1 MNSNIMYIIMGIT
14 TGLLGVIVIA
24 YVLLQKRMK
33 NSDVARINELVKDT
47 KERKYSSDIFYQKIY
62 VSFQNMPFVKRYL
75 YKIRRRLEINNLD
88 DEYLTR
94 MQTAKIIFRALILVT
109 LLTIGVVFVTHDN
122 LLLMGIIL
130 IFELFIIDTLT
141 DSMVD
146 KIDNNLL
153 TQQIDFFAAMRHSY
167 HETNMVGEAI
177 YITAQDTDA
186 VEISRQAE
194 KIFEILNSSDPETEL
209 EKYYDVAPNNY
220 LKEFAGISFLT
231 QEFGDRKVN
240 GESLYLKNLENIT
253 QEMQLEILKRD
264 KLNYTFQSIS
274 VISIVPVL
282 FLEPLKGWATSNFGF
297 TVAFYEGKSGMLVQL
312 GVILLTIISYML
324 IRKLKDNGSVKRVEN
339 TQNPWQEKLY
349 KKKMVKKVVD
359 MFMPKPKT
367 ADERK
372 EKKLLQDA
380 ASKQKLH
387 WVYVT
392 RLTMSIVS
400 FIGAFIAILSLH
412 IIQINFQY
420 TNPTSDYDLI
430 GTAEGTELKK
440 AKETTARQ
448 NKVLDKL
455 RGPGRKVTDKEIRK
469 VMSKLKD
476 YNDKSESEL
485 KKEATQIK
493 KKLDV
498 LNKEYISWV
507 EVLIAFV
514 VGYLGYNAP
523 YWMIKFQVKLRI
535 MEMEDEVMQYQVIIL
550 MLMRLERVD
559 VEMILEW
566 LERYADIFKEQ
577 ISKCLNNY
585 ESGAYEALEQM
596 KDEVTY
602 QEFIRIIE
610 SLQSAVEKVPI
621 KEAFEELESDR
632 DYYRDKRKETNA
644 RLIDKKGRIGKAV
657 GFAPMIV
664 MFVGYLIFPLM
675 YIGMTSMSGVFTSL
689 QSQ

>member
-1 MNSNIMYIIMGIT
+1 MESNVLYIIMGIT
-14 TGLLGVIVIA
+14 VGLLAIIVVA
-24 YVLLQKRMK
+24 YLMLRKKMQ
-33 NSDVARINELVKDT
+33 NSDVKRINSLINDT
-47 KERKYSSDIFYQKIY
+47 KEKKYSMDVFYQKLYIK
-62 VSFQNMPFVKRYL
+62 FQKAPFIKRYL

-94 MQTAKIIFRALILVT
+94 MQTAKIIFRAVILVT
-109 LLTIGVVFVTHDN
+109 LLTIGVVVVTHNN

-153 TQQIDFFAAMRHSY
+153 LQQIDFFAALRHSY

-177 YITAQDTDA
+177 YVTAQDTDA
-186 VEISRQAE
+186 VEVSRQAE

-264 KLNYTFQSIS
+264 KLDYTFKSIS

-282 FLEPLKGWATSNFGF
+282 FLEPLKNWATNNFGF

-312 GVILLTIISYML
+312 GVILLTIISYIM
-324 IRKLKDNGSVKRVEN
+324 IRKLKDNGSVKRVED

-349 KKKMVKKVVD
+349 KNKLIKKVVD
-359 MFMPKPKT
+359 MFMPKQHT
-367 ADERK
+367 AQERK
-372 EKKLLQDA
+372 EKRLLQDA

-387 WVYVT
+387 WLYVS
-392 RLTMSIVS
+392 RLAMTILA
-400 FIGAFIAILSLH
+400 FIGAIITIIALH
-412 IIQINFQY
+412 AIQVNFQY

-430 GTAEGTELKK
+430 GTAEGGELKK
-440 AKETTARQ
+440 AKATTERQ

-455 RGPGRKVTDKEIRK
+455 RGPGKTVDDKEIKK
-469 VMSKLKD
+469 VMSKIKD
-476 YNDKSESEL
+476 YADKSDTDI
-485 KKEATQIK
+485 KKEIKQIK
-493 KKLDV
+493 KKLNII
-498 LNKEYISWV
+498 NKEYISWV
-507 EVLIAFV
+507 EILIAFV
-514 VGYLGYNAP
+514 VGYLGYMAP
-523 YWMIKFQVKLRI
+523 YLIIKFQVKLRI

-566 LERYADIFKEQ
+566 LDRYADIFKEQ

-585 ESGAYEALEQM
+585 ESGAYEALEEM
-596 KDEVTY
+596 KEEVTY

-657 GFAPMIV
+657 GFAPMVV

-675 YIGMTSMSGVFTSL
+675 YIGMTSMSSVFTSL
-689 QSQ
+689 QE

>member
-1 MNSNIMYIIMGIT
+1 
-14 TGLLGVIVIA
+14 
-24 YVLLQKRMK
+24 
-33 NSDVARINELVKDT
+33 
-47 KERKYSSDIFYQKIY
+47 
-62 VSFQNMPFVKRYL
+62 
-75 YKIRRRLEINNLD
+75 
-88 DEYLTR
+88 
-94 MQTAKIIFRALILVT
+94 
-109 LLTIGVVFVTHDN
+109 
-122 LLLMGIIL
+122 
-130 IFELFIIDTLT
+130 
-141 DSMVD
+141 
-146 KIDNNLL
+146 
-153 TQQIDFFAAMRHSY
+153 
-167 HETNMVGEAI
+167 MVGEAI
-177 YITAQDTDA
+177 YVTAQDTDA
-186 VEISRQAE
+186 VEVSRQAE

-264 KLNYTFQSIS
+264 KLDYTFKSIS

-282 FLEPLKGWATSNFGF
+282 FLEPLKNWATNNFGF

-312 GVILLTIISYML
+312 GVILLTIISYIM
-324 IRKLKDNGSVKRVEN
+324 IRKLKDNGSVKRVED
-339 TQNPWQEKLY
+339 TQNPWQERLY
-349 KKKMVKKVVD
+349 KNKLIKKVVD
-359 MFMPKPKT
+359 MFMPKQHT
-367 ADERK
+367 AQERK
-372 EKKLLQDA
+372 EKRLLQDA

-387 WVYVT
+387 WLYVS
-392 RLTMSIVS
+392 RLAMSILA
-400 FIGAFIAILSLH
+400 FIGAIITIIALH
-412 IIQINFQY
+412 AIQVNFQY

-430 GTAEGTELKK
+430 GTAEGGELKK
-440 AKETTARQ
+440 AKATTERQ

-455 RGPGRKVTDKEIRK
+455 KGPGKTVDDKEIKK
-469 VMSKLKD
+469 VMSKIKD
-476 YNDKSESEL
+476 YDDKSDTDI
-485 KKEATQIK
+485 KKEIKQIK
-493 KKLDV
+493 KKLNII
-498 LNKEYISWV
+498 NKEYISWV
-507 EVLIAFV
+507 EILIAFV
-514 VGYLGYNAP
+514 VGYLGYMAP
-523 YWMIKFQVKLRI
+523 YLIIKFQVKLRI

-566 LERYADIFKEQ
+566 LDRYADIFKEQ

-585 ESGAYEALEQM
+585 ESGAYEALEEM
-596 KDEVTY
+596 KEEVTY

-657 GFAPMIV
+657 GFAPMVV

-675 YIGMTSMSGVFTSL
+675 YIGMTSMSSVFTSL
-689 QSQ
+689 QE

>member
-1 MNSNIMYIIMGIT
+1 MGIT
-14 TGLLGVIVIA
+14 LGLLAIIVVA
-24 YVLLQKRMK
+24 YLMLRKKMQ
-33 NSDVARINELVKDT
+33 NSDVKRINSLINDT
-47 KERKYSSDIFYQKIY
+47 KEKRYSLDVFYQKLYIK
-62 VSFQNMPFVKRYL
+62 FQKAPFIKRYL

-94 MQTAKIIFRALILVT
+94 MQTAKIIFRAVILVT
-109 LLTIGVVFVTHDN
+109 LLTIGVVVVTHNN

-153 TQQIDFFAAMRHSY
+153 LQQIDFFAALRHSY

-177 YITAQDTDA
+177 YVTAQDTDA
-186 VEISRQAE
+186 VEVSRQAE

-264 KLNYTFQSIS
+264 KLDYTFKSIS

-282 FLEPLKGWATSNFGF
+282 FLEPLKNWATNNFGF

-312 GVILLTIISYML
+312 GVILLTIISYIL
-324 IRKLKDNGSVKRVEN
+324 IRKLKDNGSVKRVED

-349 KKKMVKKVVD
+349 KNKLIKKVVD
-359 MFMPKPKT
+359 MFMPKQHT
-367 ADERK
+367 AQERK
-372 EKKLLQDA
+372 EKRLLQDA

-387 WVYVT
+387 WLYVS
-392 RLTMSIVS
+392 RLAMSILA
-400 FIGAFIAILSLH
+400 FIGAIITIIALH
-412 IIQINFQY
+412 AIQVNFQY

-430 GTAEGTELKK
+430 GTAEGGELKK
-440 AKETTARQ
+440 AKATTERQ

-455 RGPGRKVTDKEIRK
+455 RGPGKTVDDKEIKK
-469 VMSKLKD
+469 VMSKIKD
-476 YNDKSESEL
+476 YADKSDTDI
-485 KKEATQIK
+485 KKEIKQIK
-493 KKLDV
+493 KKLNII
-498 LNKEYISWV
+498 NKEYISWV
-507 EVLIAFV
+507 EILIAFV
-514 VGYLGYNAP
+514 VGYLGYMAP
-523 YWMIKFQVKLRI
+523 YLIIKFQVKLRI

-566 LERYADIFKEQ
+566 LDRYADIFKEQ

-585 ESGAYEALEQM
+585 ESGAYEALEEM
-596 KDEVTY
+596 KEEVTY

-657 GFAPMIV
+657 GFAPMVV

-675 YIGMTSMSGVFTSL
+675 YIGMTSMSSVFTSL
-689 QSQ
+689 QE

>member
-1 MNSNIMYIIMGIT
+1 MESNILYIIMGIT
-14 TGLLGVIVIA
+14 LGLLAIIVVA
-24 YVLLQKRMK
+24 YLMLRKKMQ
-33 NSDVARINELVKDT
+33 NSDVKRINSLINDT
-47 KERKYSSDIFYQKIY
+47 KEKRYSLDVFYQKLYIK
-62 VSFQNMPFVKRYL
+62 FQKAPFIKRYL

-94 MQTAKIIFRALILVT
+94 MQTAKIIFRAVILVT
-109 LLTIGVVFVTHDN
+109 LLTIGVVVVTHNN

-153 TQQIDFFAAMRHSY
+153 LQQIDFFAALRHSY

-177 YITAQDTDA
+177 YVTAQDTDA
-186 VEISRQAE
+186 VEVSRQAE

-264 KLNYTFQSIS
+264 KLDYTFKSIS

-282 FLEPLKGWATSNFGF
+282 FLEPLKNWATNNFGF

-312 GVILLTIISYML
+312 GVILLTIISYIM
-324 IRKLKDNGSVKRVEN
+324 IRKLKDNGSVKRVED

-349 KKKMVKKVVD
+349 KNKLIKKVVD
-359 MFMPKPKT
+359 MFMPKQHT
-367 ADERK
+367 AQERK
-372 EKKLLQDA
+372 EKRLLQDA

-387 WVYVT
+387 WLYVS
-392 RLTMSIVS
+392 RLAMSILA
-400 FIGAFIAILSLH
+400 FIGAIITIIALH
-412 IIQINFQY
+412 AIQVNFQY

-430 GTAEGTELKK
+430 GTAEGGELKK
-440 AKETTARQ
+440 AKATTERQ

-455 RGPGRKVTDKEIRK
+455 RGPGKTVDDKEIKK
-469 VMSKLKD
+469 VMSKIKD
-476 YNDKSESEL
+476 YADKSDTDI
-485 KKEATQIK
+485 KKEIKQIK
-493 KKLDV
+493 KKLNII
-498 LNKEYISWV
+498 NKEYISWV
-507 EVLIAFV
+507 EILIAFV
-514 VGYLGYNAP
+514 VGYLGYMAP
-523 YWMIKFQVKLRI
+523 YLIIKFQVKLRI

-566 LERYADIFKEQ
+566 LDRYADIFKEQ

-585 ESGAYEALEQM
+585 ESGAYEALEEM
-596 KDEVTY
+596 KEEVTY

-621 KEAFEELESDR
+621 KELESDR

-657 GFAPMIV
+657 GFAPMVV

-675 YIGMTSMSGVFTSL
+675 YIGMTSMSSVFTSL
-689 QSQ
+689 QE

>member
-1 MNSNIMYIIMGIT
+1 MESNILYIIMGIT
-14 TGLLGVIVIA
+14 LGLLAIIVVA
-24 YVLLQKRMK
+24 YLMLRKKMQ
-33 NSDVARINELVKDT
+33 NSDVKRINSLINDT
-47 KERKYSSDIFYQKIY
+47 KEKRYSLDVFYQKLYIK
-62 VSFQNMPFVKRYL
+62 FQKTPFIKRYL

-94 MQTAKIIFRALILVT
+94 MQTAKIIFRAVILVT
-109 LLTIGVVFVTHDN
+109 LLTIGVIVVTHNN

-153 TQQIDFFAAMRHSY
+153 LQQIDFFAALRHSY

-177 YITAQDTDA
+177 YVTAQDTDA
-186 VEISRQAE
+186 VEVSRQAE

-264 KLNYTFQSIS
+264 KLDYTFKSIS

-282 FLEPLKGWATSNFGF
+282 FLEPLKNWATNNFGF

-312 GVILLTIISYML
+312 GVILLTIISYIL
-324 IRKLKDNGSVKRVEN
+324 IRKLKDNGSVKRVED

-349 KKKMVKKVVD
+349 KNKLIKKVVD
-359 MFMPKPKT
+359 MFMPKQHT
-367 ADERK
+367 AQERK
-372 EKKLLQDA
+372 EKRLLQDA

-387 WVYVT
+387 WLYVS
-392 RLTMSIVS
+392 RLTMSILA
-400 FIGAFIAILSLH
+400 FIGAIITIIALH
-412 IIQINFQY
+412 AIQVNFQY

-430 GTAEGTELKK
+430 GTAEGSELKK
-440 AKETTARQ
+440 AKATTERQ

-455 RGPGRKVTDKEIRK
+455 RGPGKNVDDKEIKK
-469 VMSKLKD
+469 VMSKIKD
-476 YNDKSESEL
+476 YDDKSDTDI
-485 KKEATQIK
+485 KKEIKQIK
-493 KKLDV
+493 KKLNII
-498 LNKEYISWV
+498 NKEYISWV
-507 EVLIAFV
+507 EILIAFV
-514 VGYLGYNAP
+514 VGYLGYMAP
-523 YWMIKFQVKLRI
+523 YLIIKFQVKLRI

-566 LERYADIFKEQ
+566 LDRYADIFKEQ

-585 ESGAYEALEQM
+585 ESGAYEALEEM
-596 KDEVTY
+596 KEEVTY

-657 GFAPMIV
+657 GFAPMVV

-675 YIGMTSMSGVFTSL
+675 YIGMTSMSSVFTSL
-689 QSQ
+689 QE

>member
-1 MNSNIMYIIMGIT
+1 MESNILYIIMGIT
-14 TGLLGVIVIA
+14 LGLLAIIVVA
-24 YVLLQKRMK
+24 YLMLRKKMQ
-33 NSDVARINELVKDT
+33 NSDVKRINSLINDT
-47 KERKYSSDIFYQKIY
+47 KEKRYSLDVFYQKLYIK
-62 VSFQNMPFVKRYL
+62 FQKAPFIKRYL

-94 MQTAKIIFRALILVT
+94 MQTAKIIFRAVILVT
-109 LLTIGVVFVTHDN
+109 LLTIGVVVVTHNN

-153 TQQIDFFAAMRHSY
+153 LQQIDFFAALRHSY

-177 YITAQDTDA
+177 YVTAQDTDA
-186 VEISRQAE
+186 VEVSRQAE

-264 KLNYTFQSIS
+264 KLDYTFKSIS

-282 FLEPLKGWATSNFGF
+282 FLEPLKNWATNNFGF
-297 TVAFYEGKSGMLVQL
+297 TVAFYDGKSGMLVQL
-312 GVILLTIISYML
+312 GVILLTIISYIM
-324 IRKLKDNGSVKRVEN
+324 IRKLKDNGSVKRVED

-349 KKKMVKKVVD
+349 KNKLIKKVVD
-359 MFMPKPKT
+359 MFMPKQHT
-367 ADERK
+367 AQERK
-372 EKKLLQDA
+372 EKRLLQDA

-387 WVYVT
+387 WLYVS
-392 RLTMSIVS
+392 RLTMSILA
-400 FIGAFIAILSLH
+400 FIGAIITIIALH
-412 IIQINFQY
+412 AIQVNFQY

-430 GTAEGTELKK
+430 GTAEGGELKK
-440 AKETTARQ
+440 AKATTERQ

-455 RGPGRKVTDKEIRK
+455 RGPGKTVDDKEIKK
-469 VMSKLKD
+469 VMSKIKD
-476 YNDKSESEL
+476 YADKSDTDI
-485 KKEATQIK
+485 KKEIKQIK
-493 KKLDV
+493 KKLNII
-498 LNKEYISWV
+498 NKEYISWV
-507 EVLIAFV
+507 EILIAFV
-514 VGYLGYNAP
+514 VGYLGYMAP
-523 YWMIKFQVKLRI
+523 YLIIKFQVKLRI

-566 LERYADIFKEQ
+566 LDRYADIFKEQ

-585 ESGAYEALEQM
+585 ESGAYEALEEM
-596 KDEVTY
+596 KEEVTY

-657 GFAPMIV
+657 GFAPMVV

-675 YIGMTSMSGVFTSL
+675 YIGMTSMSSVFTSL
-689 QSQ
+689 QE

>member
-1 MNSNIMYIIMGIT
+1 MESNILYIIMGIT
-14 TGLLGVIVIA
+14 LGLLAIIVVA
-24 YVLLQKRMK
+24 YLMLRKKMQ
-33 NSDVARINELVKDT
+33 NSDVKRINSLINDT
-47 KERKYSSDIFYQKIY
+47 KEKRYSLDVFYQKLYIK
-62 VSFQNMPFVKRYL
+62 FQKAPFIKRYL

-94 MQTAKIIFRALILVT
+94 MQTAKIIFRAVILVT
-109 LLTIGVVFVTHDN
+109 LLTIGVVVVTHNN

-153 TQQIDFFAAMRHSY
+153 LQQIDFFAALRHSY

-177 YITAQDTDA
+177 YVTAQDTDA
-186 VEISRQAE
+186 VEVSRQAE

-264 KLNYTFQSIS
+264 KLDYTFKSIS

-282 FLEPLKGWATSNFGF
+282 FLEPLKNWATNNFGF

-312 GVILLTIISYML
+312 GVILLTIISYIM
-324 IRKLKDNGSVKRVEN
+324 IRKLKDNGSVKRVED

-349 KKKMVKKVVD
+349 KNKLIKKVVD
-359 MFMPKPKT
+359 MFMPKQHT
-367 ADERK
+367 AQERK
-372 EKKLLQDA
+372 EKRLLQDA

-387 WVYVT
+387 WLYVS
-392 RLTMSIVS
+392 RLTMSILA
-400 FIGAFIAILSLH
+400 FIGAIITIIALH
-412 IIQINFQY
+412 AIQVNFQY

-430 GTAEGTELKK
+430 GTAEGGELKK
-440 AKETTARQ
+440 AKATTERQ

-455 RGPGRKVTDKEIRK
+455 RGPGKTVDDKEIKK
-469 VMSKLKD
+469 VMSKIKD
-476 YNDKSESEL
+476 YADKSDTDI
-485 KKEATQIK
+485 KKEIKQIK
-493 KKLDV
+493 KKLNII
-498 LNKEYISWV
+498 NKEYISWI
-507 EVLIAFV
+507 EILIAFV
-514 VGYLGYNAP
+514 VGYLGYMAP
-523 YWMIKFQVKLRI
+523 YLIIKFQVKLRI

-566 LERYADIFKEQ
+566 LDRYADIFKEQ

-585 ESGAYEALEQM
+585 ESGAYEALEEM
-596 KDEVTY
+596 KEEVTY

-657 GFAPMIV
+657 GFAPMVV

-675 YIGMTSMSGVFTSL
+675 YIGMTSMSSVFTSL
-689 QSQ
+689 QE

>member
-1 MNSNIMYIIMGIT
+1 MESNILYIIMGIT
-14 TGLLGVIVIA
+14 LGLLAIIVVA
-24 YVLLQKRMK
+24 YLMLRKKMQ
-33 NSDVARINELVKDT
+33 NSDVKRINSLINDT
-47 KERKYSSDIFYQKIY
+47 KEKRYSLDVFYQKLYIK
-62 VSFQNMPFVKRYL
+62 FQKTPFIKRYL

-94 MQTAKIIFRALILVT
+94 MQTAKIIFRAVILVT
-109 LLTIGVVFVTHDN
+109 LLTIGVIVVTHNN

-153 TQQIDFFAAMRHSY
+153 LQQIDFFAALRHSY

-177 YITAQDTDA
+177 YVTAQDTDA
-186 VEISRQAE
+186 VEVSRQAE

-264 KLNYTFQSIS
+264 KLDYTFKSIS

-282 FLEPLKGWATSNFGF
+282 FLEPLKNWATNNFGF

-312 GVILLTIISYML
+312 GVILLTIISYIM
-324 IRKLKDNGSVKRVEN
+324 IRKLKDNGSVKRVED

-349 KKKMVKKVVD
+349 KNKLIKKVVD
-359 MFMPKPKT
+359 MFMPKQHT
-367 ADERK
+367 AQERK
-372 EKKLLQDA
+372 EKRLLQDA

-387 WVYVT
+387 WLYVS
-392 RLTMSIVS
+392 RLAMSILA
-400 FIGAFIAILSLH
+400 FIGAIITIIALH
-412 IIQINFQY
+412 AIQVNFQY

-430 GTAEGTELKK
+430 GTAEGGELKK
-440 AKETTARQ
+440 AKATTERQ

-455 RGPGRKVTDKEIRK
+455 RGPGKTVDDKEIKK
-469 VMSKLKD
+469 VMSKIKD
-476 YNDKSESEL
+476 YADKSDTDI
-485 KKEATQIK
+485 KKEIKQIK
-493 KKLDV
+493 KKLNII
-498 LNKEYISWV
+498 NKEYISWI
-507 EVLIAFV
+507 EILIAFV
-514 VGYLGYNAP
+514 VGYLGYMAP
-523 YWMIKFQVKLRI
+523 YLIIKFQVKLRI

-566 LERYADIFKEQ
+566 LDRYADIFKEQ

-585 ESGAYEALEQM
+585 ESGAYEALEEM
-596 KDEVTY
+596 KEEVTY

-657 GFAPMIV
+657 GFAPMVV

-675 YIGMTSMSGVFTSL
+675 YIGMTSMSSVFTSL
-689 QSQ
+689 QE

>member
-1 MNSNIMYIIMGIT
+1 MESNILYIIMGIT
-14 TGLLGVIVIA
+14 LGLLAIIVVA
-24 YVLLQKRMK
+24 YLMLRKKMQ
-33 NSDVARINELVKDT
+33 NSDVKRINSLINDT
-47 KERKYSSDIFYQKIY
+47 KEKRYSLDVFYQKLYIK
-62 VSFQNMPFVKRYL
+62 FQKAPFIKRYL

-94 MQTAKIIFRALILVT
+94 MQTAKIIFRAVILVT
-109 LLTIGVVFVTHDN
+109 LLTIGVVVVTHNN

-153 TQQIDFFAAMRHSY
+153 LQQIDFFAALRHSY

-177 YITAQDTDA
+177 YVTAQDTDA
-186 VEISRQAE
+186 VEVSRQAE

-264 KLNYTFQSIS
+264 KLDYTFKSIS

-282 FLEPLKGWATSNFGF
+282 FLEPLKNWATNNFGF

-312 GVILLTIISYML
+312 GVILLTIISYIM
-324 IRKLKDNGSVKRVEN
+324 IRKLKDNGSVKRVED

-349 KKKMVKKVVD
+349 KNKLIKKVVD
-359 MFMPKPKT
+359 MFMPKQHT
-367 ADERK
+367 AQERK
-372 EKKLLQDA
+372 EKRLLQDA

-387 WVYVT
+387 WLYVS
-392 RLTMSIVS
+392 RLTMSILA
-400 FIGAFIAILSLH
+400 FIGAIITIIALH
-412 IIQINFQY
+412 AIQVNFQY

-430 GTAEGTELKK
+430 GTAEGSELKK
-440 AKETTARQ
+440 AKATTERQ

-455 RGPGRKVTDKEIRK
+455 KGPGKTVDDKEIKK
-469 VMSKLKD
+469 VMSKIKD
-476 YNDKSESEL
+476 YDDKSDTDI
-485 KKEATQIK
+485 KKEIKQIK
-493 KKLDV
+493 KKLNII
-498 LNKEYISWV
+498 NKEYISWV
-507 EVLIAFV
+507 EILIAFV
-514 VGYLGYNAP
+514 VGYLGYMAP
-523 YWMIKFQVKLRI
+523 YLIIKFQVKLRI

-566 LERYADIFKEQ
+566 LDRYADIFKEQ

-585 ESGAYEALEQM
+585 ESGAYEALEEM
-596 KDEVTY
+596 KEEVTY

-657 GFAPMIV
+657 GFAPMVV

-675 YIGMTSMSGVFTSL
+675 YIGMTSMSSVFTSL
-689 QSQ
+689 QE

>member
-1 MNSNIMYIIMGIT
+1 MGIT
-14 TGLLGVIVIA
+14 LGLLAIIVVA
-24 YVLLQKRMK
+24 YLMLRKKMQ
-33 NSDVARINELVKDT
+33 NSDVKRINSLINDT
-47 KERKYSSDIFYQKIY
+47 KEKRYSLDVFYQKLYIK
-62 VSFQNMPFVKRYL
+62 FQKAPFIKRYL

-94 MQTAKIIFRALILVT
+94 MQTAKIIFRAVILVT
-109 LLTIGVVFVTHDN
+109 LLTIGVVVVTHNN

-153 TQQIDFFAAMRHSY
+153 LQQIDFFAALRHSY

-177 YITAQDTDA
+177 YVTAQDTDA
-186 VEISRQAE
+186 VEVSRQAE

-264 KLNYTFQSIS
+264 KLDYTFKSIS

-282 FLEPLKGWATSNFGF
+282 FLEPLKNWATNNFGF

-312 GVILLTIISYML
+312 GVILLTIISYIM
-324 IRKLKDNGSVKRVEN
+324 IRKLKDNGSVKRVED

-349 KKKMVKKVVD
+349 KNKLIKKVVD
-359 MFMPKPKT
+359 MFMPKQHT
-367 ADERK
+367 AQERK
-372 EKKLLQDA
+372 EKRLLQDA

-387 WVYVT
+387 WLYVS
-392 RLTMSIVS
+392 RLAMTILA
-400 FIGAFIAILSLH
+400 FIGAIITIIALH
-412 IIQINFQY
+412 AIQVNFQY

-430 GTAEGTELKK
+430 GTAEGGELKK
-440 AKETTARQ
+440 AKATTERQ

-455 RGPGRKVTDKEIRK
+455 RGPGKTVDDKEIKK
-469 VMSKLKD
+469 VMSKIKD
-476 YNDKSESEL
+476 YADKSDTDI
-485 KKEATQIK
+485 KKEIKQIK
-493 KKLDV
+493 KKLNII
-498 LNKEYISWV
+498 NKEYISWV
-507 EVLIAFV
+507 EILIAFV
-514 VGYLGYNAP
+514 VGYLGYMAP
-523 YWMIKFQVKLRI
+523 YLIIKFQVKLRI

-566 LERYADIFKEQ
+566 LDRYADIFKEQ

-585 ESGAYEALEQM
+585 ESGAYEALEEM
-596 KDEVTY
+596 KEEVTY

-657 GFAPMIV
+657 GFAPMVV

-675 YIGMTSMSGVFTSL
+675 YIGMTSMSSVFTSL
-689 QSQ
+689 QE

>member
-1 MNSNIMYIIMGIT
+1 MESNILYIIMGIT
-14 TGLLGVIVIA
+14 LGLLAIIVVA
-24 YVLLQKRMK
+24 YLMLRKKMQ
-33 NSDVARINELVKDT
+33 NSDVKRINSLINDT
-47 KERKYSSDIFYQKIY
+47 KEKRYSLDVFYQKLYIK
-62 VSFQNMPFVKRYL
+62 FQKAPFIKRYL

-94 MQTAKIIFRALILVT
+94 MQTAKIIFRAVILVT
-109 LLTIGVVFVTHDN
+109 LLTIGVVVVTHNN

-141 DSMVD
+141 DSMV
-146 KIDNNLL
+146 
-153 TQQIDFFAAMRHSY
+153 
-167 HETNMVGEAI
+167 
-177 YITAQDTDA
+177 
-186 VEISRQAE
+186 
-194 KIFEILNSSDPETEL
+194 DPETEL

-264 KLNYTFQSIS
+264 KLDYTFKSIS

-282 FLEPLKGWATSNFGF
+282 FLEPLKNWATNNFGF

-312 GVILLTIISYML
+312 GVILLTIISYIM
-324 IRKLKDNGSVKRVEN
+324 IRKLKDNGSVKRVED

-349 KKKMVKKVVD
+349 KNKLIKKVVD
-359 MFMPKPKT
+359 MFMPKQHT
-367 ADERK
+367 AQERK
-372 EKKLLQDA
+372 EKRLLQDA

-387 WVYVT
+387 WLYVS
-392 RLTMSIVS
+392 RLAMTILA
-400 FIGAFIAILSLH
+400 FIGAIITIIALH
-412 IIQINFQY
+412 AIQVTFQY

-430 GTAEGTELKK
+430 GTAEGSELKK
-440 AKETTARQ
+440 AKATTERQ

-455 RGPGRKVTDKEIRK
+455 RGPGKTVNDKEIKK
-469 VMSKLKD
+469 VMSKIKD
-476 YNDKSESEL
+476 YDDKSDTDI
-485 KKEATQIK
+485 KKEIKQIK
-493 KKLDV
+493 KKLNII
-498 LNKEYISWV
+498 NKEYISWV
-507 EVLIAFV
+507 EILIAFV
-514 VGYLGYNAP
+514 VGYLGYMAP
-523 YWMIKFQVKLRI
+523 YLIIKFQVKLRI

-566 LERYADIFKEQ
+566 LDRYADIFKEQ

-585 ESGAYEALEQM
+585 ESGAYEALEEM
-596 KDEVTY
+596 KEEVTY

-657 GFAPMIV
+657 GFAPMVV

-675 YIGMTSMSGVFTSL
+675 YIGMTSMSSVFTSL
-689 QSQ
+689 QE

>member
-1 MNSNIMYIIMGIT
+1 MESNILYIIMGIAL
-14 TGLLGVIVIA
+14 GLLAIIVVA
-24 YVLLQKRMK
+24 YLMLRKKMQ
-33 NSDVARINELVKDT
+33 NSDVKRINSLINDT
-47 KERKYSSDIFYQKIY
+47 KEKRYSLDVFYQKLYIK
-62 VSFQNMPFVKRYL
+62 FQKAPFIKRYL

-94 MQTAKIIFRALILVT
+94 MQTAKIIFRAVILVT
-109 LLTIGVVFVTHDN
+109 LLTIGVVVVTHNN

-153 TQQIDFFAAMRHSY
+153 LQQIDFFAALRHSY

-177 YITAQDTDA
+177 YVTAQDTDA
-186 VEISRQAE
+186 VEVSRQAE

-264 KLNYTFQSIS
+264 KLDYTFKSIS

-282 FLEPLKGWATSNFGF
+282 FLEPLKNWATNNFGF

-312 GVILLTIISYML
+312 GVILLTIISYIM
-324 IRKLKDNGSVKRVEN
+324 IRKLKDNGSVKRVED

-349 KKKMVKKVVD
+349 KNKLIKKVVD
-359 MFMPKPKT
+359 MFMPKQHT
-367 ADERK
+367 AQERK
-372 EKKLLQDA
+372 EKRLLQDA

-387 WVYVT
+387 WLYVS
-392 RLTMSIVS
+392 RLAMSILA
-400 FIGAFIAILSLH
+400 FIGAIITIIALH
-412 IIQINFQY
+412 AIQVNFQY

-430 GTAEGTELKK
+430 GTAEGGELKK
-440 AKETTARQ
+440 AKATTERQ

-455 RGPGRKVTDKEIRK
+455 KGPGKTVDDKEIKK
-469 VMSKLKD
+469 VMSKIKD
-476 YNDKSESEL
+476 YDDKSDTDI
-485 KKEATQIK
+485 KKEIKQIK
-493 KKLDV
+493 KKLNII
-498 LNKEYISWV
+498 NKEYISWV
-507 EVLIAFV
+507 EILIAFV
-514 VGYLGYNAP
+514 VGYLGYMAP
-523 YWMIKFQVKLRI
+523 YLIIKFQVKLRI

-566 LERYADIFKEQ
+566 LDRYADIFKEQ

-585 ESGAYEALEQM
+585 ESGAYEALEEM
-596 KDEVTY
+596 KEEVTY

-657 GFAPMIV
+657 GFAPMVV

-675 YIGMTSMSGVFTSL
+675 YIGMTSMSSVFTSL
-689 QSQ
+689 QE

>member
-1 MNSNIMYIIMGIT
+1 MESNILYIIMGIT
-14 TGLLGVIVIA
+14 LGLLAIIVVA
-24 YVLLQKRMK
+24 YLMLRKKMQ
-33 NSDVARINELVKDT
+33 NSDVKRINSLINDT
-47 KERKYSSDIFYQKIY
+47 KEKRYSLDVFYQKLYIK
-62 VSFQNMPFVKRYL
+62 FQKAPFIKRYL

-94 MQTAKIIFRALILVT
+94 MQTAKIIFRAVILVT
-109 LLTIGVVFVTHDN
+109 LLTIGVVVVTHNN

-153 TQQIDFFAAMRHSY
+153 LQQIDFFAALRHSY

-177 YITAQDTDA
+177 YVTAQDTDA
-186 VEISRQAE
+186 VEVSRQAE

-264 KLNYTFQSIS
+264 KLDYTFKSIS

-282 FLEPLKGWATSNFGF
+282 FLEPLKNWATNNFGF

-312 GVILLTIISYML
+312 GVILLTIISYIM
-324 IRKLKDNGSVKRVEN
+324 IRKLKDNGSVKRVED

-349 KKKMVKKVVD
+349 KNKLIKKVVD
-359 MFMPKPKT
+359 MFMPKQHT
-367 ADERK
+367 AQERK
-372 EKKLLQDA
+372 EKRLLQDA

-387 WVYVT
+387 WLYVS
-392 RLTMSIVS
+392 RLAMSILA
-400 FIGAFIAILSLH
+400 FIGAIITIIALH
-412 IIQINFQY
+412 AIQVNFQY

-430 GTAEGTELKK
+430 GTAEGGELKK
-440 AKETTARQ
+440 AKATTERQ

-455 RGPGRKVTDKEIRK
+455 KGPGKTVDDKEIKK
-469 VMSKLKD
+469 VMSKIKD
-476 YNDKSESEL
+476 YDDKSDTDI
-485 KKEATQIK
+485 KKEIKQIK
-493 KKLDV
+493 KKLNII
-498 LNKEYISWV
+498 NKEYISWV
-507 EVLIAFV
+507 EILIAFV
-514 VGYLGYNAP
+514 VGYLGYMAP
-523 YWMIKFQVKLRI
+523 YLIIKFQVKLRI

-566 LERYADIFKEQ
+566 LDRYADIFKEQ

-585 ESGAYEALEQM
+585 ESGAYEALEEM
-596 KDEVTY
+596 KEEVTY

-657 GFAPMIV
+657 GFAPMVV

-675 YIGMTSMSGVFTSL
+675 YIGMTSMSSVFTSL
-689 QSQ
+689 QE

>member
-1 MNSNIMYIIMGIT
+1 MESNILYIIMGIT
-14 TGLLGVIVIA
+14 MGLLAIIVVA
-24 YVLLQKRMK
+24 YLMLRKKMQ
-33 NSDVARINELVKDT
+33 NSDVKRINSLINDT
-47 KERKYSSDIFYQKIY
+47 KEKRYSLDVFYQKLYIK
-62 VSFQNMPFVKRYL
+62 FQKAPFIKRYL

-109 LLTIGVVFVTHDN
+109 LLTIGVVVVTHNN

-153 TQQIDFFAAMRHSY
+153 LQQIDFFASLRHSY

-177 YITAQDTDA
+177 YVTAQDTDA
-186 VEISRQAE
+186 VEVSRQAE

-264 KLNYTFQSIS
+264 KLDYTFKSIS
-274 VISIVPVL
+274 VISIVPIL
-282 FLEPLKGWATSNFGF
+282 FLEPLKNWATSNFGF

-312 GVILLTIISYML
+312 GVILLTIISYIL
-324 IRKLKDNGSVKRVEN
+324 IRKLKDNGSVKRVED

-349 KKKMVKKVVD
+349 KNKLIKKVID
-359 MFMPKPKT
+359 MFMPKQHT
-367 ADERK
+367 AQERK

-387 WVYVT
+387 WLYVS
-392 RLTMSIVS
+392 RLTMSILA
-400 FIGAFIAILSLH
+400 FIGAIITIIALH
-412 IIQINFQY
+412 AIQVNFQY

-430 GTAEGTELKK
+430 GTAEGSELKK
-440 AKETTARQ
+440 AKATTERQ

-455 RGPGRKVTDKEIRK
+455 RGPGKTVNDKEIKK
-469 VMSKLKD
+469 VMSKIKD
-476 YNDKSESEL
+476 YDDKSDTDI
-485 KKEATQIK
+485 KKEIKQIK
-493 KKLDV
+493 KKLNII
-498 LNKEYISWV
+498 NKEYISWV
-507 EVLIAFV
+507 EILIAFV
-514 VGYLGYNAP
+514 VGYLGYMAP
-523 YWMIKFQVKLRI
+523 YLIIKFQVKLRV

-566 LERYADIFKEQ
+566 LDRYADIFKEQ

-585 ESGAYEALEQM
+585 ESGAYEALEEM
-596 KDEVTY
+596 KEEVTY

-657 GFAPMIV
+657 GFAPMVV

-675 YIGMTSMSGVFTSL
+675 YIGMTSMSSVFTSL
-689 QSQ
+689 QE

>member
-1 MNSNIMYIIMGIT
+1 MESNILYIIMGIT
-14 TGLLGVIVIA
+14 LGLLAIIVVA
-24 YVLLQKRMK
+24 YLMLRKKMQ
-33 NSDVARINELVKDT
+33 NSDVKRINSLINDT
-47 KERKYSSDIFYQKIY
+47 KEKRYSLDVFYQKLYIK
-62 VSFQNMPFVKRYL
+62 FQKTPFIKRYL

-94 MQTAKIIFRALILVT
+94 MQTAKIIFRAVILVT
-109 LLTIGVVFVTHDN
+109 LLTIGVVVVTHNN

-153 TQQIDFFAAMRHSY
+153 LQQIDFFAALRHSY

-177 YITAQDTDA
+177 YVTAQDTDA
-186 VEISRQAE
+186 VEVSRQAE

-264 KLNYTFQSIS
+264 KLDYTFKSIS

-282 FLEPLKGWATSNFGF
+282 FLEPLKNWATNNFGF

-312 GVILLTIISYML
+312 GVILLTIISYIL
-324 IRKLKDNGSVKRVEN
+324 IRKLKDNGSVKRVED

-349 KKKMVKKVVD
+349 KNKLIKKVVD
-359 MFMPKPKT
+359 MFMPKQHT
-367 ADERK
+367 AQERK
-372 EKKLLQDA
+372 EKRLLQDA

-387 WVYVT
+387 WLYVS
-392 RLTMSIVS
+392 RLAMSILA
-400 FIGAFIAILSLH
+400 FIGAIITIIALH
-412 IIQINFQY
+412 AIQVNFQY

-430 GTAEGTELKK
+430 GTAEGGELKK
-440 AKETTARQ
+440 AKATTERQ

-455 RGPGRKVTDKEIRK
+455 KGPGKTVDDKEIKK
-469 VMSKLKD
+469 VMSKIKD
-476 YNDKSESEL
+476 YDDKSDTDI
-485 KKEATQIK
+485 KKEIKQIK
-493 KKLDV
+493 KKLNII
-498 LNKEYISWV
+498 NKEYISWV
-507 EVLIAFV
+507 EILIAFV
-514 VGYLGYNAP
+514 VGYLGYMAP
-523 YWMIKFQVKLRI
+523 YLIIKFQVKLRI

-566 LERYADIFKEQ
+566 LDRYADIFKEQ

-585 ESGAYEALEQM
+585 ESGAYEALEEM
-596 KDEVTY
+596 KEEVTY

-657 GFAPMIV
+657 GFAPMVV

-675 YIGMTSMSGVFTSL
+675 YIGMTSMSSVFTSL
-689 QSQ
+689 QE

>member
-1 MNSNIMYIIMGIT
+1 MESNILYIIMGIT
-14 TGLLGVIVIA
+14 LGLLAIIVVA
-24 YVLLQKRMK
+24 YLMLRKKMQ
-33 NSDVARINELVKDT
+33 NSDVKRINSLINDT
-47 KERKYSSDIFYQKIY
+47 KEKRYSLDVFYQKLYIK
-62 VSFQNMPFVKRYL
+62 FQKAPFIKRYL

-94 MQTAKIIFRALILVT
+94 MQTAKIIFRAVILVT
-109 LLTIGVVFVTHDN
+109 LLTIGVVVVTHNN

-153 TQQIDFFAAMRHSY
+153 LQQIDFFAALRHSY

-177 YITAQDTDA
+177 YVTAQDTDA
-186 VEISRQAE
+186 VEVSRQAE

-264 KLNYTFQSIS
+264 KLDYTFKSIS

-282 FLEPLKGWATSNFGF
+282 FLEPLKNWATNNFGF

-312 GVILLTIISYML
+312 GVILLTIISYIM
-324 IRKLKDNGSVKRVEN
+324 IRKLKDNGSVKRVED

-349 KKKMVKKVVD
+349 KNKLIKKVVD
-359 MFMPKPKT
+359 MFMPKQHT
-367 ADERK
+367 AQERK
-372 EKKLLQDA
+372 EKRLLQDA

-387 WVYVT
+387 WLYVS
-392 RLTMSIVS
+392 RLTMSILA
-400 FIGAFIAILSLH
+400 FIGAIITIIALH
-412 IIQINFQY
+412 AIQVNFQY

-430 GTAEGTELKK
+430 GTAEGGALKK
-440 AKETTARQ
+440 AKATTERQ

-455 RGPGRKVTDKEIRK
+455 RGPGKTVDDKEIKK
-469 VMSKLKD
+469 VMSKIKD
-476 YNDKSESEL
+476 YADKSDTDI
-485 KKEATQIK
+485 KKEIKQIK
-493 KKLDV
+493 KKLNII
-498 LNKEYISWV
+498 NKEYISWV
-507 EVLIAFV
+507 EILIAFV
-514 VGYLGYNAP
+514 VGYLGYMAP
-523 YWMIKFQVKLRI
+523 YLIIKFQVKLRI

-566 LERYADIFKEQ
+566 LDRYADIFKEQ

-585 ESGAYEALEQM
+585 ESGAYEALEEM
-596 KDEVTY
+596 KEEVTY

-657 GFAPMIV
+657 GFAPMVV

-675 YIGMTSMSGVFTSL
+675 YIGMTSMSSVFTSL
-689 QSQ
+689 QE

>member
-1 MNSNIMYIIMGIT
+1 MESNILYIIMGIT
-14 TGLLGVIVIA
+14 LGLLAIIVVA
-24 YVLLQKRMK
+24 YLMLRKKMQ
-33 NSDVARINELVKDT
+33 NSDVKRINSLINDT
-47 KERKYSSDIFYQKIY
+47 KEKRYSLDVFYQKLYIK
-62 VSFQNMPFVKRYL
+62 FQKTPFIKRYL

-94 MQTAKIIFRALILVT
+94 MQTAKIIFRAVILVT
-109 LLTIGVVFVTHDN
+109 LLTIGVIVVTHNN

-153 TQQIDFFAAMRHSY
+153 LQQIDFFAALRHSY

-177 YITAQDTDA
+177 YVTAQDTDA
-186 VEISRQAE
+186 VEVSRQAE

-264 KLNYTFQSIS
+264 KLDYTFKSIS

-282 FLEPLKGWATSNFGF
+282 FLEPLKNWATNNFGF

-312 GVILLTIISYML
+312 GVILLTIISYIM
-324 IRKLKDNGSVKRVEN
+324 IRKLKDNGSVKRVED

-349 KKKMVKKVVD
+349 KNKLIKKVVD
-359 MFMPKPKT
+359 MFMPKQHT
-367 ADERK
+367 AQERK
-372 EKKLLQDA
+372 EKRLLQDA

-387 WVYVT
+387 WLYVS
-392 RLTMSIVS
+392 RLTMSILA
-400 FIGAFIAILSLH
+400 FIGAIITIIALH
-412 IIQINFQY
+412 AIQVNFQY

-430 GTAEGTELKK
+430 GTAEGGELKK
-440 AKETTARQ
+440 AKATTERQ

-455 RGPGRKVTDKEIRK
+455 RGPGKTVDDKEIKK
-469 VMSKLKD
+469 VMSKIKD
-476 YNDKSESEL
+476 YADKSDTDI
-485 KKEATQIK
+485 KKEIKQIK
-493 KKLDV
+493 KKLNII
-498 LNKEYISWV
+498 NKEYISWV
-507 EVLIAFV
+507 EILIAFV
-514 VGYLGYNAP
+514 VGYLGYMAP
-523 YWMIKFQVKLRI
+523 YLIIKFQVKLRI

-566 LERYADIFKEQ
+566 LDRYADIFKEQ

-585 ESGAYEALEQM
+585 ESGAYEALEEM
-596 KDEVTY
+596 KEEVTY

-657 GFAPMIV
+657 GFAPMVV

-675 YIGMTSMSGVFTSL
+675 YIGMTSMSSVFTSL
-689 QSQ
+689 QE

>member
-1 MNSNIMYIIMGIT
+1 MESNILYIIMGIT
-14 TGLLGVIVIA
+14 LGLLAIIVVA
-24 YVLLQKRMK
+24 YLMLRKKMQ
-33 NSDVARINELVKDT
+33 NSDVKRINSLINDT
-47 KERKYSSDIFYQKIY
+47 KEKRYSLDVFYQKLYIK
-62 VSFQNMPFVKRYL
+62 FQKAPFIKRYL

-94 MQTAKIIFRALILVT
+94 MQTAKIIFRAVILVT
-109 LLTIGVVFVTHDN
+109 LLTIGVIVVTHNN

-153 TQQIDFFAAMRHSY
+153 LQQIDFFAALRHSY

-177 YITAQDTDA
+177 YVTAQDTDA
-186 VEISRQAE
+186 VEVSRQAE

-264 KLNYTFQSIS
+264 KLDYTFKSIS

-282 FLEPLKGWATSNFGF
+282 FLEPLKNWATNNFGF

-312 GVILLTIISYML
+312 GVILLTIISYIL
-324 IRKLKDNGSVKRVEN
+324 IRKLKDNGSVKRVED

-349 KKKMVKKVVD
+349 KNKLIKKVVD
-359 MFMPKPKT
+359 MFMPKQHT
-367 ADERK
+367 AQERK
-372 EKKLLQDA
+372 EKRLLQDA

-387 WVYVT
+387 WLYVS
-392 RLTMSIVS
+392 RLTMSILA
-400 FIGAFIAILSLH
+400 FIGAIITIIALH
-412 IIQINFQY
+412 AIQVNFQY

-430 GTAEGTELKK
+430 GTAEGSELKK
-440 AKETTARQ
+440 AKATTERQ

-455 RGPGRKVTDKEIRK
+455 KGPGKNVDDKEIKK
-469 VMSKLKD
+469 VMSKIKD
-476 YNDKSESEL
+476 YDDKSDTDI
-485 KKEATQIK
+485 KKEIKQIK
-493 KKLDV
+493 KKLNII
-498 LNKEYISWV
+498 NKEYISWV
-507 EVLIAFV
+507 EILIAFV
-514 VGYLGYNAP
+514 VGYLGYMAP
-523 YWMIKFQVKLRI
+523 YLIIKFQVKLRI

-566 LERYADIFKEQ
+566 LDRYADIFKEQ

-585 ESGAYEALEQM
+585 ESGAYEALEEM
-596 KDEVTY
+596 KEEVTY

-657 GFAPMIV
+657 GFAPMVV

-675 YIGMTSMSGVFTSL
+675 YIGMTSMSSVFTSL
-689 QSQ
+689 QE

>member
-1 MNSNIMYIIMGIT
+1 MESNILYIIMGIAL
-14 TGLLGVIVIA
+14 GLLAIIVVA
-24 YVLLQKRMK
+24 YLMLRKKMQ
-33 NSDVARINELVKDT
+33 NSDVKRINSLINDT
-47 KERKYSSDIFYQKIY
+47 KEKRYSLDVFYQKLYIK
-62 VSFQNMPFVKRYL
+62 FQKAPFIKRYL

-94 MQTAKIIFRALILVT
+94 MQTAKIIFRAVILVT
-109 LLTIGVVFVTHDN
+109 LLTIGVVVVTHNN

-153 TQQIDFFAAMRHSY
+153 LQQIDFFAALRHSY

-177 YITAQDTDA
+177 YVTAQDTDA
-186 VEISRQAE
+186 VEVSRQAE

-264 KLNYTFQSIS
+264 KLDYTFKSIS

-282 FLEPLKGWATSNFGF
+282 FLEPLKNWATNNFGF

-312 GVILLTIISYML
+312 GVILLTIISYIL
-324 IRKLKDNGSVKRVEN
+324 IRKLKDNGSVKRVED

-349 KKKMVKKVVD
+349 KNKLIKKVVD
-359 MFMPKPKT
+359 MFMPKQHT
-367 ADERK
+367 AQERK
-372 EKKLLQDA
+372 EKRLLQDA

-387 WVYVT
+387 WLYVS
-392 RLTMSIVS
+392 RLTMSILA
-400 FIGAFIAILSLH
+400 FIGAIITIIALH
-412 IIQINFQY
+412 AIQVNFQY

-430 GTAEGTELKK
+430 GTVEGSELKK
-440 AKETTARQ
+440 AKATTERQ

-455 RGPGRKVTDKEIRK
+455 KGPGKNVDDKEIKK
-469 VMSKLKD
+469 VMSKIKD
-476 YNDKSESEL
+476 YDDKSDTDI
-485 KKEATQIK
+485 KKEIKQIK
-493 KKLDV
+493 KKLNII
-498 LNKEYISWV
+498 NKEYISWV
-507 EVLIAFV
+507 EILIAFV
-514 VGYLGYNAP
+514 VGYLGYMAP
-523 YWMIKFQVKLRI
+523 YLIIKFQVKLRI

-566 LERYADIFKEQ
+566 LDRYADIFKEQ

-585 ESGAYEALEQM
+585 ESGAYEALEEM
-596 KDEVTY
+596 KEEVTY

-657 GFAPMIV
+657 GFAPMVV

-675 YIGMTSMSGVFTSL
+675 YIGMTSMSSVFTSL
-689 QSQ
+689 QE

>member
-1 MNSNIMYIIMGIT
+1 MESNILYIIMGIT
-14 TGLLGVIVIA
+14 LGLLAIIVVA
-24 YVLLQKRMK
+24 YLMLRKKMQ
-33 NSDVARINELVKDT
+33 NSDVKRINSLINDT
-47 KERKYSSDIFYQKIY
+47 KEKRYSLDVFYQKLYIK
-62 VSFQNMPFVKRYL
+62 FQKAPFIKRYL

-94 MQTAKIIFRALILVT
+94 MQTAKIIFRAVILVT
-109 LLTIGVVFVTHDN
+109 LLTIGVVVVTHNN

-153 TQQIDFFAAMRHSY
+153 LQQIDFFAALRHSY

-177 YITAQDTDA
+177 YVTAQDTDA
-186 VEISRQAE
+186 VEVSRQAE

-264 KLNYTFQSIS
+264 KLDYTFKSIS

-282 FLEPLKGWATSNFGF
+282 FLEPLKNWATNNFGF

-312 GVILLTIISYML
+312 GVILLTIISYIM
-324 IRKLKDNGSVKRVEN
+324 IRKLKDNGSVKRVED
-339 TQNPWQEKLY
+339 TPNPWQEKLY
-349 KKKMVKKVVD
+349 KNKLIKKVVD
-359 MFMPKPKT
+359 MFMPKQHT
-367 ADERK
+367 AQERK
-372 EKKLLQDA
+372 EKRLLQDA

-387 WVYVT
+387 WLYVS
-392 RLTMSIVS
+392 RLTMSILA
-400 FIGAFIAILSLH
+400 FIGAIITIIALH
-412 IIQINFQY
+412 AIQVNFQY

-430 GTAEGTELKK
+430 GTAEGSELKK
-440 AKETTARQ
+440 AKATTERQ

-455 RGPGRKVTDKEIRK
+455 KGPGKNVDDKEIKK
-469 VMSKLKD
+469 VMSKIKD
-476 YNDKSESEL
+476 YDDKSDTDI
-485 KKEATQIK
+485 KKEIKQIK
-493 KKLDV
+493 KKLNII
-498 LNKEYISWV
+498 NKEYISWV
-507 EVLIAFV
+507 EILIAFV
-514 VGYLGYNAP
+514 VGYLGYMAP
-523 YWMIKFQVKLRI
+523 YLIIKFQVKLRI

-566 LERYADIFKEQ
+566 LDRYADIFKEQ

-585 ESGAYEALEQM
+585 ESGAYEALEEM
-596 KDEVTY
+596 KEEVTY

-657 GFAPMIV
+657 GFAPMVV

-675 YIGMTSMSGVFTSL
+675 YIGMTSMSSVFTSL
-689 QSQ
+689 QE

>member
-1 MNSNIMYIIMGIT
+1 MESNILYIIMGIT
-14 TGLLGVIVIA
+14 LGLLAIIVVA
-24 YVLLQKRMK
+24 YLMLRKKMQ
-33 NSDVARINELVKDT
+33 NSDVKRINSLINDT
-47 KERKYSSDIFYQKIY
+47 KEKRYSLDVFYQKLYIK
-62 VSFQNMPFVKRYL
+62 FQKAPFIKRYL

-94 MQTAKIIFRALILVT
+94 MQTAKIIFRAVILVT
-109 LLTIGVVFVTHDN
+109 LLTIGVVVVTHNN

-153 TQQIDFFAAMRHSY
+153 LQQIDFFAALRHSY

-177 YITAQDTDA
+177 YVTAQDTDA
-186 VEISRQAE
+186 VEVSRQAE

-264 KLNYTFQSIS
+264 KLDYTFKSIS

-282 FLEPLKGWATSNFGF
+282 FLEPLKNWATNNFGF

-312 GVILLTIISYML
+312 GVILLTIISYIM
-324 IRKLKDNGSVKRVEN
+324 IRKLKDNGSVKRVED

-349 KKKMVKKVVD
+349 KNKLIKKVVD
-359 MFMPKPKT
+359 MFMPKQHT
-367 ADERK
+367 AQERK
-372 EKKLLQDA
+372 EKRLLQDA

-387 WVYVT
+387 WLYVS
-392 RLTMSIVS
+392 RLAMTILA
-400 FIGAFIAILSLH
+400 FIGAIITIIALH
-412 IIQINFQY
+412 AIQVNFQY

-430 GTAEGTELKK
+430 GTAEGGELKK
-440 AKETTARQ
+440 AKATTERQ

-455 RGPGRKVTDKEIRK
+455 KGPGKNVDDKEIKK
-469 VMSKLKD
+469 VMSKIKD
-476 YNDKSESEL
+476 YDDKSDTDI
-485 KKEATQIK
+485 KKEIKQIK
-493 KKLDV
+493 KKINII
-498 LNKEYISWV
+498 NKEYISWV
-507 EVLIAFV
+507 EILIAFV
-514 VGYLGYNAP
+514 VGYLGYMAP
-523 YWMIKFQVKLRI
+523 YLIIKFQVKLRI

-566 LERYADIFKEQ
+566 LDRYADIFKEQ

-585 ESGAYEALEQM
+585 ESGAYEALEEM
-596 KDEVTY
+596 KEEVTY

-657 GFAPMIV
+657 GFAPMVV

-675 YIGMTSMSGVFTSL
+675 YIGMTSMSSVFTSL
-689 QSQ
+689 QE

>member
-1 MNSNIMYIIMGIT
+1 MESNILYIIMGIT
-14 TGLLGVIVIA
+14 L
-24 YVLLQKRMK
+24 VLLAIIVVAYLMLRKKMQ
-33 NSDVARINELVKDT
+33 NSDVKRINSLINDT
-47 KERKYSSDIFYQKIY
+47 KEKRYSLDVFYQKLYIK
-62 VSFQNMPFVKRYL
+62 FQKAPFIKRYL

-94 MQTAKIIFRALILVT
+94 MQTAKIIFRAVILVT
-109 LLTIGVVFVTHDN
+109 LLTIGVVVVTHNN

-153 TQQIDFFAAMRHSY
+153 LQQIDFFAALRHSY

-177 YITAQDTDA
+177 YVTAQDTDA
-186 VEISRQAE
+186 VEVSRQAE

-264 KLNYTFQSIS
+264 KLDYTFKSIS

-282 FLEPLKGWATSNFGF
+282 FLEPLKNWATNNFGF

-312 GVILLTIISYML
+312 GVILLTIISYIL
-324 IRKLKDNGSVKRVEN
+324 IRKLKDNGSVKRVED

-349 KKKMVKKVVD
+349 KNKLIKKVVD
-359 MFMPKPKT
+359 MFMPKQHT
-367 ADERK
+367 AQERK
-372 EKKLLQDA
+372 EKRLLQDA

-387 WVYVT
+387 WLYVS
-392 RLTMSIVS
+392 RLTMSILA
-400 FIGAFIAILSLH
+400 FIGAIITIIALH
-412 IIQINFQY
+412 AIQVNFQY

-430 GTAEGTELKK
+430 GTAEGSELKK
-440 AKETTARQ
+440 AKATTERQ

-455 RGPGRKVTDKEIRK
+455 KGPGKTVDDKEIKK
-469 VMSKLKD
+469 VMSKIKD
-476 YNDKSESEL
+476 YADKSDTDI
-485 KKEATQIK
+485 KKEIKQIK
-493 KKLDV
+493 KKLNII
-498 LNKEYISWV
+498 NKEYISWV
-507 EVLIAFV
+507 EILIAFV
-514 VGYLGYNAP
+514 VGYLGYMAP
-523 YWMIKFQVKLRI
+523 YLIIKFQVKLRI

-566 LERYADIFKEQ
+566 LDRYADIFKEQ

-585 ESGAYEALEQM
+585 ESGAYEALEEM
-596 KDEVTY
+596 KEEVTY

-657 GFAPMIV
+657 GFAPMVV

-675 YIGMTSMSGVFTSL
+675 YIGMTSMSSVFTSL
-689 QSQ
+689 QE

>member
-1 MNSNIMYIIMGIT
+1 MESNVLYIIMGIT
-14 TGLLGVIVIA
+14 VGLLAIIVVA
-24 YVLLQKRMK
+24 YLMLRKKMQ
-33 NSDVARINELVKDT
+33 NSDVKRINSLINDT
-47 KERKYSSDIFYQKIY
+47 KEKKYSMDVFYQKLYIK
-62 VSFQNMPFVKRYL
+62 FQKAPFIKRYL

-94 MQTAKIIFRALILVT
+94 MQTAKIIFRAVILVT
-109 LLTIGVVFVTHDN
+109 LLTIGVVVVTHNN

-153 TQQIDFFAAMRHSY
+153 LQQIDFFAALRHSY

-177 YITAQDTDA
+177 YVTAQDTDA
-186 VEISRQAE
+186 VEVSRQAE

-264 KLNYTFQSIS
+264 KLDYTFKSIS

-282 FLEPLKGWATSNFGF
+282 FLEPLKNWATNNFGF

-312 GVILLTIISYML
+312 GVILLTIISYIM
-324 IRKLKDNGSVKRVEN
+324 IRKLKDNGSVKRVED

-349 KKKMVKKVVD
+349 KNKLIKKVVD
-359 MFMPKPKT
+359 MFMPKQHT
-367 ADERK
+367 AQERK
-372 EKKLLQDA
+372 EKRLLQDA

-387 WVYVT
+387 WLYVS
-392 RLTMSIVS
+392 RLAMSILA
-400 FIGAFIAILSLH
+400 FIGAIITIIALH
-412 IIQINFQY
+412 AIQVNFQY

-430 GTAEGTELKK
+430 GTAEGGELKK
-440 AKETTARQ
+440 AKATTERQ

-455 RGPGRKVTDKEIRK
+455 KGPGKTVDDKEIKK
-469 VMSKLKD
+469 VMSKIKD
-476 YNDKSESEL
+476 YDDKSDTDI
-485 KKEATQIK
+485 KKEIKQIK
-493 KKLDV
+493 KKLNII
-498 LNKEYISWV
+498 NKEYISWV
-507 EVLIAFV
+507 EILIAFV
-514 VGYLGYNAP
+514 VGYLGYMAP
-523 YWMIKFQVKLRI
+523 YLIIKFQVKLRI

-566 LERYADIFKEQ
+566 LDRYADIFKEQ

-585 ESGAYEALEQM
+585 ESGAYEALEEM
-596 KDEVTY
+596 KEEVTY

-657 GFAPMIV
+657 GFAPMVV

-675 YIGMTSMSGVFTSL
+675 YIGMTSMSSVFTSL
-689 QSQ
+689 QE

>member
-1 MNSNIMYIIMGIT
+1 MESNILYIIMGIT
-14 TGLLGVIVIA
+14 LGLLAIIVVA
-24 YVLLQKRMK
+24 YLMLRKKMQ
-33 NSDVARINELVKDT
+33 NSDVKRINSLIHDT
-47 KERKYSSDIFYQKIY
+47 KETRYSLDVFYQKLYIK
-62 VSFQNMPFVKRYL
+62 FQKAPFIKRYL

-94 MQTAKIIFRALILVT
+94 MQTAKIIFRAVILVT
-109 LLTIGVVFVTHDN
+109 LLTIGVVVVTHNN

-153 TQQIDFFAAMRHSY
+153 LQQIDFFAALRHSY

-177 YITAQDTDA
+177 YVTAQDTDA
-186 VEISRQAE
+186 VEVSRQAE

-264 KLNYTFQSIS
+264 KLDYTFKSIS

-282 FLEPLKGWATSNFGF
+282 FLEPLKNWATNNFGF

-312 GVILLTIISYML
+312 GVILLTIISYIL
-324 IRKLKDNGSVKRVEN
+324 IRKLKDNGSVKRVED

-349 KKKMVKKVVD
+349 KNKLIKKVVD
-359 MFMPKPKT
+359 MFMPKQHT
-367 ADERK
+367 AQERK
-372 EKKLLQDA
+372 EKRLLQDA
-380 ASKQKLH
+380 AAKQKLH
-387 WVYVT
+387 WLYVS
-392 RLTMSIVS
+392 RLTMSIIA
-400 FIGAFIAILSLH
+400 FIGAIITIIALH
-412 IIQINFQY
+412 AIQVNFQY

-430 GTAEGTELKK
+430 GTAEGGELKK
-440 AKETTARQ
+440 AKATTERQ

-455 RGPGRKVTDKEIRK
+455 KGPGKTVDDKEIKK
-469 VMSKLKD
+469 VMSKIKD
-476 YNDKSESEL
+476 YDDKSDTDI
-485 KKEATQIK
+485 KKEIKQIK
-493 KKLDV
+493 KKLNII
-498 LNKEYISWV
+498 NKEYISWI
-507 EVLIAFV
+507 EILIAFV
-514 VGYLGYNAP
+514 VGYLGYMAP
-523 YWMIKFQVKLRI
+523 YLIIKFQVKLRI

-566 LERYADIFKEQ
+566 LDRYADIFKEQ

-585 ESGAYEALEQM
+585 ESGAYEALEEM
-596 KDEVTY
+596 KEEVTY

-657 GFAPMIV
+657 GFAPMVV

-675 YIGMTSMSGVFTSL
+675 YIGMTSMSSVFTSL
-689 QSQ
+689 QE

>member
-1 MNSNIMYIIMGIT
+1 MESNILYIIMGIT
-14 TGLLGVIVIA
+14 LGLLAIIVVA
-24 YVLLQKRMK
+24 YLMLRKKMQ
-33 NSDVARINELVKDT
+33 NSDVKRINSLINDT
-47 KERKYSSDIFYQKIY
+47 KEKRYSLDVFYQKLYIK
-62 VSFQNMPFVKRYL
+62 FQKTPFIKRYL

-94 MQTAKIIFRALILVT
+94 MQTAKIIFRAVILVT
-109 LLTIGVVFVTHDN
+109 LLTIGVVVVTHNN

-153 TQQIDFFAAMRHSY
+153 LQQIDFFAALRHSY

-177 YITAQDTDA
+177 YVTAQDTDA
-186 VEISRQAE
+186 VEVSRQAE

-264 KLNYTFQSIS
+264 KLDYTFKSIS

-282 FLEPLKGWATSNFGF
+282 FLEPLKNWATNNFGF

-312 GVILLTIISYML
+312 GVILLTIISYIL
-324 IRKLKDNGSVKRVEN
+324 IRKLKDNGSVKRVED

-349 KKKMVKKVVD
+349 KNKLIKKVVD
-359 MFMPKPKT
+359 MFMPKQHT
-367 ADERK
+367 AQERK
-372 EKKLLQDA
+372 EKRLLQDA

-387 WVYVT
+387 WLYVS
-392 RLTMSIVS
+392 RLTMSILA
-400 FIGAFIAILSLH
+400 FIGAIITIIALH
-412 IIQINFQY
+412 AIQVNFQY

-430 GTAEGTELKK
+430 GTAEGGELKK
-440 AKETTARQ
+440 AKATTERQ

-455 RGPGRKVTDKEIRK
+455 RGPGKTVDDKEIKK
-469 VMSKLKD
+469 VMSKIKD
-476 YNDKSESEL
+476 YADKSDTDI
-485 KKEATQIK
+485 KKEIKQIK
-493 KKLDV
+493 KKLNII
-498 LNKEYISWV
+498 NKEYISWV
-507 EVLIAFV
+507 EILIAFV
-514 VGYLGYNAP
+514 VGYLGYMAP
-523 YWMIKFQVKLRI
+523 YLIIKFQVKLRI

-566 LERYADIFKEQ
+566 LDRYADIFKEQ

-585 ESGAYEALEQM
+585 ESGAYEALEEM
-596 KDEVTY
+596 KEEVTY

-657 GFAPMIV
+657 GFAPMVV

-675 YIGMTSMSGVFTSL
+675 YIGMTSMSSVFTSL
-689 QSQ
+689 QE

>member
-1 MNSNIMYIIMGIT
+1 MESNILYIIMGIT
-14 TGLLGVIVIA
+14 LGLLAIIVVA
-24 YVLLQKRMK
+24 YLMLRKKMQ
-33 NSDVARINELVKDT
+33 NSDVKRINSLINDT
-47 KERKYSSDIFYQKIY
+47 KEKRYSLDVFYQKLYIK
-62 VSFQNMPFVKRYL
+62 FQKAPFIKRYL

-94 MQTAKIIFRALILVT
+94 MQTAKIIFRAVILVT
-109 LLTIGVVFVTHDN
+109 LLTIGVVVVTHNN

-153 TQQIDFFAAMRHSY
+153 LQQIDFFAALRHSY

-177 YITAQDTDA
+177 YVTAQDTDA
-186 VEISRQAE
+186 VEVSRQAE

-264 KLNYTFQSIS
+264 KLDYTFKSIS

-282 FLEPLKGWATSNFGF
+282 FLEPLKNWATNNFGF

-312 GVILLTIISYML
+312 GVILLTIISYIL
-324 IRKLKDNGSVKRVEN
+324 IRKLKDNGSVKRVED

-349 KKKMVKKVVD
+349 KNKLIKKVVD
-359 MFMPKPKT
+359 MFMPKQHT
-367 ADERK
+367 AQERK
-372 EKKLLQDA
+372 EKRLLQDA

-387 WVYVT
+387 WLYVS
-392 RLTMSIVS
+392 RLTMSILA
-400 FIGAFIAILSLH
+400 FIGAIITIIALH
-412 IIQINFQY
+412 AIQVNFQY

-430 GTAEGTELKK
+430 GTAEGGELKK
-440 AKETTARQ
+440 AKATTERQ

-455 RGPGRKVTDKEIRK
+455 RGPGKTVDDKEIKK
-469 VMSKLKD
+469 VMSKIKD
-476 YNDKSESEL
+476 YADKSDTDI
-485 KKEATQIK
+485 KKEIKQIK
-493 KKLDV
+493 KKLNII
-498 LNKEYISWV
+498 NKEYISWV
-507 EVLIAFV
+507 EILIAFV
-514 VGYLGYNAP
+514 VGYLGYMAP
-523 YWMIKFQVKLRI
+523 YLIIKFQVKLRI

-566 LERYADIFKEQ
+566 LDRYADIFKEQ

-585 ESGAYEALEQM
+585 ESGAYEALEEM
-596 KDEVTY
+596 KEEVTY

-657 GFAPMIV
+657 GFAPMVV

-675 YIGMTSMSGVFTSL
+675 YIGMTSMSSVFTSL
-689 QSQ
+689 QE

>member
-1 MNSNIMYIIMGIT
+1 MEFNILYIIMGIT
-14 TGLLGVIVIA
+14 LGLLAIIVVA
-24 YVLLQKRMK
+24 YLMLRKKMQ
-33 NSDVARINELVKDT
+33 NSDVKRINSLINDT
-47 KERKYSSDIFYQKIY
+47 KEKRYSLDVFYQKLYIK
-62 VSFQNMPFVKRYL
+62 FQKTPFIKRYL

-94 MQTAKIIFRALILVT
+94 MQTAKIIFRAVILVT
-109 LLTIGVVFVTHDN
+109 LLTIGVVLVTHNN

-153 TQQIDFFAAMRHSY
+153 LQQIDFFAALRHSY

-177 YITAQDTDA
+177 YVTAQDTDA
-186 VEISRQAE
+186 VEVSRQAE

-264 KLNYTFQSIS
+264 KLDYTFKSIS

-282 FLEPLKGWATSNFGF
+282 FLEPLKNWATNNFGF

-312 GVILLTIISYML
+312 GVILLTIISYIM
-324 IRKLKDNGSVKRVEN
+324 IRKLKDNGSVKRVED

-349 KKKMVKKVVD
+349 KNKLINKVVD
-359 MFMPKPKT
+359 MFMPKQHT
-367 ADERK
+367 AQERK
-372 EKKLLQDA
+372 EKRLLQDA

-387 WVYVT
+387 WLYVS
-392 RLTMSIVS
+392 RLAMSILA
-400 FIGAFIAILSLH
+400 FIGAIITIIALH
-412 IIQINFQY
+412 AIQVNFQY

-430 GTAEGTELKK
+430 GTAEGGELKK
-440 AKETTARQ
+440 AKATTERQ

-455 RGPGRKVTDKEIRK
+455 RGPGKTVDDKEIKK
-469 VMSKLKD
+469 VMSKIKD
-476 YNDKSESEL
+476 YADKSDTDI
-485 KKEATQIK
+485 KKEIKQIK
-493 KKLDV
+493 KKLNII
-498 LNKEYISWV
+498 NKEYISWV
-507 EVLIAFV
+507 EILIAFV
-514 VGYLGYNAP
+514 VGYLGYMAP
-523 YWMIKFQVKLRI
+523 YLIIKFQVKLRI

-566 LERYADIFKEQ
+566 LDRYADIFKEQ

-585 ESGAYEALEQM
+585 ESGAYEALEEM
-596 KDEVTY
+596 KEEVTY

-657 GFAPMIV
+657 GFAPMVV

-675 YIGMTSMSGVFTSL
+675 YIGMTSMSSVFTSL
-689 QSQ
+689 QE

>member
-1 MNSNIMYIIMGIT
+1 MESNILYIIMGIT
-14 TGLLGVIVIA
+14 LGLLAIIVVA
-24 YVLLQKRMK
+24 YLMLRKKMQ
-33 NSDVARINELVKDT
+33 NSDVKRINSLINDT
-47 KERKYSSDIFYQKIY
+47 KEKKYSMDVFYQKLYIK
-62 VSFQNMPFVKRYL
+62 FQKAPFIKRYL

-94 MQTAKIIFRALILVT
+94 MQTAKIIFRAVILVT
-109 LLTIGVVFVTHDN
+109 LLTIGVVVVTHNN

-153 TQQIDFFAAMRHSY
+153 LQQIDFFAALRHSY

-177 YITAQDTDA
+177 YVTAQDTDA
-186 VEISRQAE
+186 VEVSRQAE

-264 KLNYTFQSIS
+264 KLDYTFKSIS

-282 FLEPLKGWATSNFGF
+282 FLEPLKNWATNNFGF

-312 GVILLTIISYML
+312 GVILLTIISYIL
-324 IRKLKDNGSVKRVEN
+324 IRKLKDNGSVKRVED

-349 KKKMVKKVVD
+349 KNKLIKKVID
-359 MFMPKPKT
+359 MFMPKQHT
-367 ADERK
+367 AQERK
-372 EKKLLQDA
+372 EKRLLQDA

-387 WVYVT
+387 WLYVS
-392 RLTMSIVS
+392 RLTMSILA
-400 FIGAFIAILSLH
+400 FIGAIITIIALH
-412 IIQINFQY
+412 AIQVNFQY

-430 GTAEGTELKK
+430 GTAEGSELKK
-440 AKETTARQ
+440 AKATTERQ

-455 RGPGRKVTDKEIRK
+455 KGPGKNVDDKEIKK
-469 VMSKLKD
+469 VMSKIKD
-476 YNDKSESEL
+476 YDDKSDTDI
-485 KKEATQIK
+485 KKEIKQIK
-493 KKLDV
+493 KKLNII
-498 LNKEYISWV
+498 NKEYISWV
-507 EVLIAFV
+507 EILIAFV
-514 VGYLGYNAP
+514 VGYLGYMAP
-523 YWMIKFQVKLRI
+523 YLIIKFQVKLRI

-566 LERYADIFKEQ
+566 LDRYADIFKEQ

-585 ESGAYEALEQM
+585 ESGAYEALEEM
-596 KDEVTY
+596 KEEVTY

-657 GFAPMIV
+657 GFAPMVV

-675 YIGMTSMSGVFTSL
+675 YIGMTSMSSVFTSL
-689 QSQ
+689 QE

>member
-1 MNSNIMYIIMGIT
+1 MESNILYIIMGIT
-14 TGLLGVIVIA
+14 LGLLAIIVVA
-24 YVLLQKRMK
+24 YLMLRKKMQ
-33 NSDVARINELVKDT
+33 NSDVKRINSLINDT
-47 KERKYSSDIFYQKIY
+47 KEKRYSLDVFYQKLYIK
-62 VSFQNMPFVKRYL
+62 FQKAPFIKRYL

-94 MQTAKIIFRALILVT
+94 MQTAKIIFRAVILVT
-109 LLTIGVVFVTHDN
+109 LLTIGVVVVTHNN

-153 TQQIDFFAAMRHSY
+153 LQQIDFFAALRHSY

-177 YITAQDTDA
+177 YVTAQDTDA
-186 VEISRQAE
+186 VEVSRQAE

-264 KLNYTFQSIS
+264 KLDYTFKSIS

-282 FLEPLKGWATSNFGF
+282 FLEPLKNWATNNFGF

-312 GVILLTIISYML
+312 GVILLTIISYIM
-324 IRKLKDNGSVKRVEN
+324 IRKLKDNGSVKRVED

-349 KKKMVKKVVD
+349 KNKLIKKVVD
-359 MFMPKPKT
+359 MFMPKQHT
-367 ADERK
+367 AQERK
-372 EKKLLQDA
+372 EKRLLQDA

-387 WVYVT
+387 WLYVS
-392 RLTMSIVS
+392 RLAMSILA
-400 FIGAFIAILSLH
+400 FIGAIITIIALH
-412 IIQINFQY
+412 AIQVNFQY

-430 GTAEGTELKK
+430 GTAEGGELKK
-440 AKETTARQ
+440 AKATTERQ

-455 RGPGRKVTDKEIRK
+455 RGPGKTVDDKEIKK
-469 VMSKLKD
+469 VMSKIKD
-476 YNDKSESEL
+476 YDDKSDTDI
-485 KKEATQIK
+485 KKEIKQIK
-493 KKLDV
+493 KKLNII
-498 LNKEYISWV
+498 NKEYISWV
-507 EVLIAFV
+507 EILIAFV
-514 VGYLGYNAP
+514 VGYLGYMAP
-523 YWMIKFQVKLRI
+523 YLIIKFQVKLRI

-566 LERYADIFKEQ
+566 LDRYADIFKEQ

-585 ESGAYEALEQM
+585 ESGAYEALEEM
-596 KDEVTY
+596 KEEVTY

-657 GFAPMIV
+657 GFAPMVV

-675 YIGMTSMSGVFTSL
+675 YIGMTSMSSVFTSL
-689 QSQ
+689 QE

>member
-1 MNSNIMYIIMGIT
+1 MESNILYIIMGIT
-14 TGLLGVIVIA
+14 LGLLAIIVVA
-24 YVLLQKRMK
+24 YLMLRKKMQ
-33 NSDVARINELVKDT
+33 NSDVKRINSLINDT
-47 KERKYSSDIFYQKIY
+47 KEKRYSLDVFYQKLYIK
-62 VSFQNMPFVKRYL
+62 FQKAPFIKRYL

-94 MQTAKIIFRALILVT
+94 MQTAKIIFRAVILVT
-109 LLTIGVVFVTHDN
+109 LLTIGVVVVTHNN

-153 TQQIDFFAAMRHSY
+153 LQQIDFFAALRHSY

-177 YITAQDTDA
+177 YVTAQDTDA
-186 VEISRQAE
+186 VEVSRQAE

-264 KLNYTFQSIS
+264 KLDYTFKSIS

-282 FLEPLKGWATSNFGF
+282 FLEPLKNWATNNFGF

-312 GVILLTIISYML
+312 GVILLTIISYIM
-324 IRKLKDNGSVKRVEN
+324 IRKLKDNGSVKRVED

-349 KKKMVKKVVD
+349 KNKLIKKVVD
-359 MFMPKPKT
+359 MFMPKQHT
-367 ADERK
+367 AQERK
-372 EKKLLQDA
+372 EKRLLQDA

-387 WVYVT
+387 WLYVS
-392 RLTMSIVS
+392 RLAMSILA
-400 FIGAFIAILSLH
+400 FIGAIITIIALH
-412 IIQINFQY
+412 AIQVNFQY

-430 GTAEGTELKK
+430 GTAEGGELKK
-440 AKETTARQ
+440 AKATTERQ

-455 RGPGRKVTDKEIRK
+455 RGPGKTVDDKEIKK
-469 VMSKLKD
+469 VMSKIKD
-476 YNDKSESEL
+476 YADKSDTDI
-485 KKEATQIK
+485 KKEIKQIK
-493 KKLDV
+493 KKLNII
-498 LNKEYISWV
+498 NKEYISWV
-507 EVLIAFV
+507 EILIAFV
-514 VGYLGYNAP
+514 VGYLGYMAP
-523 YWMIKFQVKLRI
+523 YLIIKFQVKLRI
-535 MEMEDEVMQYQVIIL
+535 MEMEDEVMHYQVIIL

-566 LERYADIFKEQ
+566 LDRYADIFKEQ

-585 ESGAYEALEQM
+585 ESGAYEALEEM
-596 KDEVTY
+596 KEEVTY

-657 GFAPMIV
+657 GFAPMVV

-675 YIGMTSMSGVFTSL
+675 YIGMTSMSSVFTSL
-689 QSQ
+689 QE

>member
-1 MNSNIMYIIMGIT
+1 MESNILYIIMGIT
-14 TGLLGVIVIA
+14 LGLLAIIVVA
-24 YVLLQKRMK
+24 YLMLRKKMQ
-33 NSDVARINELVKDT
+33 NSDVKRINSLINDT
-47 KERKYSSDIFYQKIY
+47 KEKRYSLDVFYQKLYIK
-62 VSFQNMPFVKRYL
+62 FQKTPFIKRYL

-94 MQTAKIIFRALILVT
+94 MQTAKIIFRAVILVT
-109 LLTIGVVFVTHDN
+109 LLTIGVVVVTHNN

-153 TQQIDFFAAMRHSY
+153 LQQIDFFAALRHSY

-177 YITAQDTDA
+177 YVTAQDTDA
-186 VEISRQAE
+186 VEVSRQAE
-194 KIFEILNSSDPETEL
+194 KIFEILNSSDPDTEL

-264 KLNYTFQSIS
+264 KLDYTFKSIS

-282 FLEPLKGWATSNFGF
+282 FLEPLKNWATNNFGF

-312 GVILLTIISYML
+312 GVILLTIISYIM
-324 IRKLKDNGSVKRVEN
+324 IRKLKDNGSVKRVED

-349 KKKMVKKVVD
+349 KNKLIKKVVD
-359 MFMPKPKT
+359 MFMPKQHT
-367 ADERK
+367 AQERK
-372 EKKLLQDA
+372 EKRLLQDA

-387 WVYVT
+387 WLYVS
-392 RLTMSIVS
+392 RLAMSILA
-400 FIGAFIAILSLH
+400 FIGAIITIIALH
-412 IIQINFQY
+412 AIQVNFQY

-430 GTAEGTELKK
+430 GTAEGGELKK
-440 AKETTARQ
+440 AKATTERQ

-455 RGPGRKVTDKEIRK
+455 KGPGKTVDDKEIKK
-469 VMSKLKD
+469 VMSKIKD
-476 YNDKSESEL
+476 YDDKSDTDI
-485 KKEATQIK
+485 KKEIKQIK
-493 KKLDV
+493 KKLNII
-498 LNKEYISWV
+498 NKEYISWV
-507 EVLIAFV
+507 EILIAFV
-514 VGYLGYNAP
+514 VGYLGYMAP
-523 YWMIKFQVKLRI
+523 YLIIKFQVKLRI

-566 LERYADIFKEQ
+566 LDRYADIFKEQ

-585 ESGAYEALEQM
+585 ESGAYEALEEM
-596 KDEVTY
+596 KEEVTY

-657 GFAPMIV
+657 GFAPMVV

-675 YIGMTSMSGVFTSL
+675 YIGMTSMSSVFTSL
-689 QSQ
+689 QE

>member
-1 MNSNIMYIIMGIT
+1 MESNILYIIMGIT
-14 TGLLGVIVIA
+14 MGLLAIIVVA
-24 YVLLQKRMK
+24 YLMLRKKMQ
-33 NSDVARINELVKDT
+33 NSDVKRINSLINDT
-47 KERKYSSDIFYQKIY
+47 KEKRYSLDVFYQKLYIK
-62 VSFQNMPFVKRYL
+62 FQKAPFIKRYL

-109 LLTIGVVFVTHDN
+109 LLTIGVVVVTHNN

-153 TQQIDFFAAMRHSY
+153 LQQIDFFASLRHSY

-177 YITAQDTDA
+177 YVTAQDTDA
-186 VEISRQAE
+186 VEVSRQAE

-264 KLNYTFQSIS
+264 KLDYTFKSIS

-282 FLEPLKGWATSNFGF
+282 FLEPLKNWATSNFGF

-312 GVILLTIISYML
+312 GVILLTIISYIL
-324 IRKLKDNGSVKRVEN
+324 IRKLKDNGSVKRVED

-349 KKKMVKKVVD
+349 KNKLMKKVVD
-359 MFMPKPKT
+359 MFMPKQHT
-367 ADERK
+367 AQERK

-387 WVYVT
+387 WLYVS
-392 RLTMSIVS
+392 RLTMSILA
-400 FIGAFIAILSLH
+400 FIGAIITIIALH
-412 IIQINFQY
+412 AIQVNFQY

-430 GTAEGTELKK
+430 GTAEGSELKK
-440 AKETTARQ
+440 AKATTERQ

-455 RGPGRKVTDKEIRK
+455 RGPGKTVNDKEIKK
-469 VMSKLKD
+469 VMSKIKD
-476 YNDKSESEL
+476 YDDKSDTDI
-485 KKEATQIK
+485 KKEIKQIK
-493 KKLDV
+493 KKLDII
-498 LNKEYISWV
+498 NKEYISWV

-514 VGYLGYNAP
+514 VGYLGYMAP
-523 YWMIKFQVKLRI
+523 YLIIKFQVKLRV

-566 LERYADIFKEQ
+566 LDRYADIFKEQ

-585 ESGAYEALEQM
+585 ESGAYEALEEM
-596 KDEVTY
+596 KEEVTY

-657 GFAPMIV
+657 GFAPMVV

-675 YIGMTSMSGVFTSL
+675 YIGMTSMSSVFTSL
-689 QSQ
+689 QD

>member
-1 MNSNIMYIIMGIT
+1 MESNILYIIMGIT
-14 TGLLGVIVIA
+14 MGLLAIIVVA
-24 YVLLQKRMK
+24 YLMLRKKMQ
-33 NSDVARINELVKDT
+33 NSDVKRINSLINDT
-47 KERKYSSDIFYQKIY
+47 KEKRYSLDVFYQKLYIK
-62 VSFQNMPFVKRYL
+62 FQKAPFIKRYL

-109 LLTIGVVFVTHDN
+109 LLTIGVVVVTHNN

-153 TQQIDFFAAMRHSY
+153 LQQIDFFASLRHSY

-177 YITAQDTDA
+177 YVTAQDTDA
-186 VEISRQAE
+186 VEVSRQAE

-264 KLNYTFQSIS
+264 KLDYTFKSIS

-282 FLEPLKGWATSNFGF
+282 FLEPLKNWATSNFGF

-312 GVILLTIISYML
+312 GVILLTIISYIL
-324 IRKLKDNGSVKRVEN
+324 IRKLKDNGSVKRVED

-349 KKKMVKKVVD
+349 KNKLIKKVID
-359 MFMPKPKT
+359 MFIPKQHT
-367 ADERK
+367 AQERK

-387 WVYVT
+387 WLYVS
-392 RLTMSIVS
+392 RLTMSILA
-400 FIGAFIAILSLH
+400 FIGAIITIIALH
-412 IIQINFQY
+412 AIQVNFQY

-430 GTAEGTELKK
+430 GTAEGSELKK
-440 AKETTARQ
+440 AKATTERQ

-455 RGPGRKVTDKEIRK
+455 RGPGKTVNDKEIKK
-469 VMSKLKD
+469 VMSKIKD
-476 YNDKSESEL
+476 YDDKSDTDI
-485 KKEATQIK
+485 KKEIKQIK
-493 KKLDV
+493 KKLNII
-498 LNKEYISWV
+498 NKEYISWV
-507 EVLIAFV
+507 EILIAFV
-514 VGYLGYNAP
+514 VGYLGYMAP
-523 YWMIKFQVKLRI
+523 YLIIKFQVKLRV

-566 LERYADIFKEQ
+566 LDRYADIFKEQ

-585 ESGAYEALEQM
+585 ESGAYEALEEM
-596 KDEVTY
+596 KEEVTY

-657 GFAPMIV
+657 GFAPMVV

-675 YIGMTSMSGVFTSL
+675 YIGMTSMSSVFTSL
-689 QSQ
+689 QD

>member
-1 MNSNIMYIIMGIT
+1 MESNILYIIMGIT
-14 TGLLGVIVIA
+14 MGLLAIIVVA
-24 YVLLQKRMK
+24 YLMLRKKMQ
-33 NSDVARINELVKDT
+33 NSDVKRINSLINDT
-47 KERKYSSDIFYQKIY
+47 KEKRYSLDVFYQKLYIK
-62 VSFQNMPFVKRYL
+62 FQKAPFIKRYL

-109 LLTIGVVFVTHDN
+109 LLTIGVVVVTHNN

-153 TQQIDFFAAMRHSY
+153 LQQIDFFASLRHSY

-177 YITAQDTDA
+177 YVTAQDTDA
-186 VEISRQAE
+186 VEVSRQAE

-264 KLNYTFQSIS
+264 KLDYTFKSIS

-282 FLEPLKGWATSNFGF
+282 FLEPLKNWATSNFGF

-312 GVILLTIISYML
+312 GVILLTIISYIL
-324 IRKLKDNGSVKRVEN
+324 IRKLKDNGSVKRVED

-349 KKKMVKKVVD
+349 KSKLIKKVVD
-359 MFMPKPKT
+359 MFMPKQHT
-367 ADERK
+367 AQERK

-387 WVYVT
+387 WLYVS
-392 RLTMSIVS
+392 RLTMSILA
-400 FIGAFIAILSLH
+400 FIGAIITIIALH
-412 IIQINFQY
+412 AIQVNFQY

-430 GTAEGTELKK
+430 GTAEGSELKK
-440 AKETTARQ
+440 AKATTERQ

-455 RGPGRKVTDKEIRK
+455 RGPGKTVNDKEIKK
-469 VMSKLKD
+469 VMSKIKD
-476 YNDKSESEL
+476 YDDKSDTDI
-485 KKEATQIK
+485 KKEIKQIK
-493 KKLDV
+493 KKLDII
-498 LNKEYISWV
+498 NKEYISWV

-514 VGYLGYNAP
+514 VGYLGYMAP
-523 YWMIKFQVKLRI
+523 YLIIKFQVKLRI

-566 LERYADIFKEQ
+566 LDRYADIFKEQ

-585 ESGAYEALEQM
+585 ESGAYEALEEM
-596 KDEVTY
+596 KEEVTY

-657 GFAPMIV
+657 GFAPMVV

-675 YIGMTSMSGVFTSL
+675 YIGMTSMSSVFTSL
-689 QSQ
+689 QE

>member
-1 MNSNIMYIIMGIT
+1 MESNILYIIMGIT
-14 TGLLGVIVIA
+14 LGLLAIIVVA
-24 YVLLQKRMK
+24 YLMLRKKMQ
-33 NSDVARINELVKDT
+33 NSDVKRINSLINDT
-47 KERKYSSDIFYQKIY
+47 KEKRYSLDVFYQKLYIK
-62 VSFQNMPFVKRYL
+62 FQKAPFIKRYL

-94 MQTAKIIFRALILVT
+94 MQTAKIIFRAVILVT
-109 LLTIGVVFVTHDN
+109 LLTIGVVVVTHNN

-153 TQQIDFFAAMRHSY
+153 LQQIDFFAALRHSY

-177 YITAQDTDA
+177 YVTAQDTDA
-186 VEISRQAE
+186 VEVSRQAE

-264 KLNYTFQSIS
+264 KLDYTFKSIS

-282 FLEPLKGWATSNFGF
+282 FLEPLKNWATNNFGF

-312 GVILLTIISYML
+312 GVILLTIISYIM
-324 IRKLKDNGSVKRVEN
+324 IRKLKDNGSVKRVED

-349 KKKMVKKVVD
+349 KNKLIKKVVD
-359 MFMPKPKT
+359 MFMPKQHT
-367 ADERK
+367 AQERK
-372 EKKLLQDA
+372 EKRLLQDA

-387 WVYVT
+387 WLYVS
-392 RLTMSIVS
+392 RLAMSILA
-400 FIGAFIAILSLH
+400 FIGAIITIIALH
-412 IIQINFQY
+412 AIQVNFQY

-430 GTAEGTELKK
+430 STAEGGELKK
-440 AKETTARQ
+440 AKATTERQ

-455 RGPGRKVTDKEIRK
+455 RGPGKTVDDKEIKK
-469 VMSKLKD
+469 VMSKIKD
-476 YNDKSESEL
+476 YADKSDTDI
-485 KKEATQIK
+485 KKEIKQIK
-493 KKLDV
+493 KKLNII
-498 LNKEYISWV
+498 NKEYISWV
-507 EVLIAFV
+507 EILIAFV
-514 VGYLGYNAP
+514 VGYLGYMAP
-523 YWMIKFQVKLRI
+523 YLIIKFQVKLRI

-566 LERYADIFKEQ
+566 LDRYADIFKEQ

-585 ESGAYEALEQM
+585 ESGAYEALEEM
-596 KDEVTY
+596 KEEVTY

-657 GFAPMIV
+657 GFAPMVV

-675 YIGMTSMSGVFTSL
+675 YIGMTSMSSVFTSL
-689 QSQ
+689 QE

>member
-1 MNSNIMYIIMGIT
+1 MGIT
-14 TGLLGVIVIA
+14 LGLLAIIVVA
-24 YVLLQKRMK
+24 YLMLRKKMQ
-33 NSDVARINELVKDT
+33 NSDVKRINSLINDT
-47 KERKYSSDIFYQKIY
+47 KEKRYSLDVFYQKLYIK
-62 VSFQNMPFVKRYL
+62 FQKAPFIKRYL

-94 MQTAKIIFRALILVT
+94 MQTAKIIFRAVILVT
-109 LLTIGVVFVTHDN
+109 LLTIGVVVVTHNN

-153 TQQIDFFAAMRHSY
+153 LQQIDFFAALRHSY

-177 YITAQDTDA
+177 YVTAQDTDA
-186 VEISRQAE
+186 VEVSRQAE

-264 KLNYTFQSIS
+264 KLDYTFKSIS

-282 FLEPLKGWATSNFGF
+282 FLEPLKNWATNNFGF

-312 GVILLTIISYML
+312 GVILLTIISYIM
-324 IRKLKDNGSVKRVEN
+324 IRKLKDNGSVKRVED

-349 KKKMVKKVVD
+349 KNKLIKKVVD
-359 MFMPKPKT
+359 MFMPKQHT
-367 ADERK
+367 AQERK
-372 EKKLLQDA
+372 EKRLLQDA

-387 WVYVT
+387 WLYVS
-392 RLTMSIVS
+392 RLAMSILA
-400 FIGAFIAILSLH
+400 FIGAIITIIALH
-412 IIQINFQY
+412 AIQVNFQY

-430 GTAEGTELKK
+430 GTAEGGELKK
-440 AKETTARQ
+440 AKATTERQ

-455 RGPGRKVTDKEIRK
+455 RGPGKTVDDKEIKK
-469 VMSKLKD
+469 VMSKIKD
-476 YNDKSESEL
+476 YDDKSDTDI
-485 KKEATQIK
+485 KKEIKQIK
-493 KKLDV
+493 KKLNII
-498 LNKEYISWV
+498 NKEYISWV
-507 EVLIAFV
+507 EILIAFV
-514 VGYLGYNAP
+514 VGYLGYMAP
-523 YWMIKFQVKLRI
+523 YLIIKFQVKLRI

-566 LERYADIFKEQ
+566 LDRYADIFKEQ

-585 ESGAYEALEQM
+585 ESGAYEALEEM
-596 KDEVTY
+596 KEEVTY

-657 GFAPMIV
+657 GFAPMVV

-675 YIGMTSMSGVFTSL
+675 YIGMTSMSSVFTSL
-689 QSQ
+689 QE

>member
-1 MNSNIMYIIMGIT
+1 MESNILYIIMGIT
-14 TGLLGVIVIA
+14 LGLLAIIVVA
-24 YVLLQKRMK
+24 YLMLRKKMQ
-33 NSDVARINELVKDT
+33 NSDVKRINSLINDT
-47 KERKYSSDIFYQKIY
+47 KEKRYSLDVFYQKLYIK
-62 VSFQNMPFVKRYL
+62 FQKAPFIKRYL

-94 MQTAKIIFRALILVT
+94 MQTAKIIFRAVILVT
-109 LLTIGVVFVTHDN
+109 LLTIGVVVVTHNN

-153 TQQIDFFAAMRHSY
+153 LQQIDFFAALRHSY

-177 YITAQDTDA
+177 YVTAQDTDA
-186 VEISRQAE
+186 VEVSRQAE

-264 KLNYTFQSIS
+264 KLDYTFKSIS

-282 FLEPLKGWATSNFGF
+282 FLEPLKNWATNNFGF

-312 GVILLTIISYML
+312 GVILLTIISYIM
-324 IRKLKDNGSVKRVEN
+324 IRKLKDNGSVKRVED

-349 KKKMVKKVVD
+349 KNKLIKKVVD
-359 MFMPKPKT
+359 MFMPKQHT
-367 ADERK
+367 AQERK
-372 EKKLLQDA
+372 EKRLLQDA

-387 WVYVT
+387 WLYVS
-392 RLTMSIVS
+392 RLAMSILA
-400 FIGAFIAILSLH
+400 FIGAIITIIALH
-412 IIQINFQY
+412 AIQVNFQY

-430 GTAEGTELKK
+430 GTAEGGELKK
-440 AKETTARQ
+440 AKSTTERQ

-455 RGPGRKVTDKEIRK
+455 RGPGKTVDDKEIKK
-469 VMSKLKD
+469 VMSKIKD
-476 YNDKSESEL
+476 YADKSDTDI
-485 KKEATQIK
+485 KKEIKQIK
-493 KKLDV
+493 KKLNII
-498 LNKEYISWV
+498 NKEYISWV
-507 EVLIAFV
+507 EILIAFV
-514 VGYLGYNAP
+514 VGYLGYMAP
-523 YWMIKFQVKLRI
+523 YLIIKFQVKLRI

-566 LERYADIFKEQ
+566 LDRYADIFKEQ

-585 ESGAYEALEQM
+585 ESGAYEALEEM
-596 KDEVTY
+596 KEEVTY

-657 GFAPMIV
+657 GFAPMVV

-675 YIGMTSMSGVFTSL
+675 YIGMTSMSSVFTSL
-689 QSQ
+689 QE